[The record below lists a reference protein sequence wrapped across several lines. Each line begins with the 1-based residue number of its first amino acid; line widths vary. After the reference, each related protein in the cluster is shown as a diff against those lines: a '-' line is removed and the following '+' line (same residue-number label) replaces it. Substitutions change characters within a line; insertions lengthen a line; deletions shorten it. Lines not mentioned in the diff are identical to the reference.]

1 MSYLFDELKGQTGEE
16 KEASKVLLMGL
27 QEAGKTAIK
36 DVVFF
41 GKEPGEVEDYMAT
54 IHYERQY
61 LDEEKN
67 SLVIDSGGQESYW
80 NEAVTHFRHLV
91 FSNVNLLLWIIDM
104 TRPELF
110 EESERRFSFTI
121 RQYKKENPDGNI
133 VVLCHKVDKIQPE
146 ELIGMLDHI
155 KESFYDKKYEIS
167 YEPTSIYYP
176 DSLKE
181 LIFKLME
188 EANMNV
194 KRFELITNL
203 GEKVQD
209 SEEFKSYVMDN
220 REDPRI
226 KQLMDYL
233 HPDPAASLP
242 TFGRVSMQ
250 FDLTAYD
257 IIEVVLIDKETF
269 SPVVGTSSKNVVTI
283 DKSMDYIMALQEFKN
298 IIKEKKGEIGSTAL
312 IVTSSTQNIHGMI
325 FSLENNF
332 LLITSFSEITEE
344 KTVVLY
350 ELIREFA
357 QGIGAP
363 KPAETVMPKITP
375 KLKPQPKVKAPEVKP
390 KPILKAKS
398 PATTKEIKPKKKGP
412 QAPILKE
419 PEEKSRFSFLNQ
431 LREQQVIEI
440 EQEKTAALHEPEKE
454 PEPTP
459 APAPIPKLVEAVIE
473 PIEEVVSEPEVVE
486 TAPVE
491 EPEEPQPKSSFIRRL
506 KEEGKRYQIRQV
518 QLDELRQ
525 EAGQDKQKIAISKD
539 DMAGLA
545 EYLMQEQDSLPEDV
559 FDKEETE
566 ASEEATANK

>member
-1 MSYLFDELKGQTGEE
+1 MSYLFDELKGITGEE

-27 QEAGKTAIK
+27 QQAGKTAIK

-133 VVLCHKVDKIQPE
+133 VVLCHKVDQIQPE
-146 ELIGMLDHI
+146 ELIGLLDHI
-155 KESFYDKKYEIS
+155 KESFYDKKYEIQ

-209 SEEFKSYVMDN
+209 SEEFKNYVMDN

-269 SPVVGTSSKNVVTI
+269 SPVVGTSSKNVVSI

-298 IIKEKKGEIGSTAL
+298 IIKEKKGEIKSTAL
-312 IVTSSTQNIHGMI
+312 IVTSSNQNIHGMI

-398 PATTKEIKPKKKGP
+398 PATTKEIKPKEKGP

-431 LREQQVIEI
+431 LRDQQVIEI
-440 EQEKTAALHEPEKE
+440 EEEKIAALNKPEKE

-459 APAPIPKLVEAVIE
+459 VPAPIPKVVEAVIE
-473 PIEEVVSEPEVVE
+473 P
-486 TAPVE
+486 VE
-491 EPEEPQPKSSFIRRL
+491 EPVEPQPKSSFIRRL
-506 KEEGKRYQIRQV
+506 KEEGKRYKIRQV
-518 QLDELRQ
+518 QLDKLRQ

-566 ASEEATANK
+566 ASDEATANK

>member
-1 MSYLFDELKGQTGEE
+1 MSYLFDELKETTGEE
-16 KEASKVLLMGL
+16 AEASKVLLMGL
-27 QEAGKTAIK
+27 QQAGKTAIK

-41 GKEPGEVEDYMAT
+41 GKQPGDVEDYMAT

-61 LDEEKN
+61 LDDEKN

-91 FSNVNLLLWIIDM
+91 FSNVNLLLWIVDM

-146 ELIGMLDHI
+146 ELVGLLDHI
-155 KESFYDKKYEIS
+155 KDSFTDKKYKIS
-167 YEPTSIYYP
+167 YEPTSIYYS

-181 LIFKLME
+181 LIFKLMAD
-188 EANMNV
+188 ANMNV
-194 KRFELITNL
+194 KRFELITNIS
-203 GEKVQD
+203 EKVQESD
-209 SEEFKSYVMDN
+209 EFQKHVMDH

-226 KQLMDYL
+226 TQLMDYL
-233 HPDPAASLP
+233 NPEPAASLP

-257 IIEVVLIDKETF
+257 IIEVVLIDKKTF

-283 DKSMDYIMALQEFKN
+283 DKSMDYIMALQEFKK

-312 IVTSSTQNIHGMI
+312 IVTSSNQNVYGMV
-325 FSLENNF
+325 FALENNF

-350 ELIREFA
+350 QLIREFA

-363 KPAETVMPKITP
+363 KPAETVMPKIET
-375 KLKPQPKVKAPEVKP
+375 KAKP
-390 KPILKAKS
+390 KPLPQAPVVKPEPVPKTIQ
-398 PATTKEIKPKKKGP
+398 PIATKDIKPKEKGP

-419 PEEKSRFSFLNQ
+419 PAEKSRFTFLNQ

-440 EQEKTAALHEPEKE
+440 EEEKIAAIKEPE

-459 APAPIPKLVEAVIE
+459 EPAPIPEAVTAVIDPVVEEKIEE
-473 PIEEVVSEPEVVE
+473 PIPVPEVVE
-486 TAPVE
+486 PEPVK
-491 EPEEPQPKSSFIRRL
+491 EPQPKSSFVRRL
-506 KEEGKRYQIRQV
+506 KEEGKRYKIRQI
-518 QLDELRQ
+518 QLDALKTN
-525 EAGQDKQKIAISKD
+525 GQKKEGKISISGE

-545 EYLMQEQDSLPEDV
+545 EYLMQEQTSLPEDV
-559 FDKEETE
+559 FDKEEAE
-566 ASEEATANK
+566 ASEKASE

>member
-1 MSYLFDELKGQTGEE
+1 MSYLFDELKGITGEE

-27 QEAGKTAIK
+27 QQAGKTAIK

-133 VVLCHKVDKIQPE
+133 VVLCHKVDQIQPE
-146 ELIGMLDHI
+146 ELIGLLDHI
-155 KESFYDKKYEIS
+155 KESFYDKKYKIQ

-209 SEEFKSYVMDN
+209 SEEFKNYVMDN

-269 SPVVGTSSKNVVTI
+269 SPVVGTSSKNVVSI

-298 IIKEKKGEIGSTAL
+298 IIKEKKGEIKSTAL
-312 IVTSSTQNIHGMI
+312 IVTSSNQNIHGMI

-398 PATTKEIKPKKKGP
+398 PATKEIKPKETGP

-419 PEEKSRFSFLNQ
+419 PEEKSRF
-431 LREQQVIEI
+431 
-440 EQEKTAALHEPEKE
+440 
-454 PEPTP
+454 
-459 APAPIPKLVEAVIE
+459 
-473 PIEEVVSEPEVVE
+473 
-486 TAPVE
+486 
-491 EPEEPQPKSSFIRRL
+491 
-506 KEEGKRYQIRQV
+506 
-518 QLDELRQ
+518 
-525 EAGQDKQKIAISKD
+525 
-539 DMAGLA
+539 
-545 EYLMQEQDSLPEDV
+545 
-559 FDKEETE
+559 
-566 ASEEATANK
+566 

>member
-1 MSYLFDELKGQTGEE
+1 MSYLFDELKGITGEE

-27 QEAGKTAIK
+27 QQAGKTAIK

-133 VVLCHKVDKIQPE
+133 VVLCHKVDQIQPE
-146 ELIGMLDHI
+146 ELIGLLDHI
-155 KESFYDKKYEIS
+155 KESFYDKKYKIQ

-209 SEEFKSYVMDN
+209 SEEFKNYVMDN

-269 SPVVGTSSKNVVTI
+269 SPVVGTSSKNVVSI

-298 IIKEKKGEIGSTAL
+298 IIKEKKGEIKSTAL
-312 IVTSSTQNIHGMI
+312 IVTSSNQNIHGMI

-398 PATTKEIKPKKKGP
+398 PATTKEIKPKEKGP

-431 LREQQVIEI
+431 LRDQQVIEI
-440 EQEKTAALHEPEKE
+440 EEEKIAALNKPEKE

-459 APAPIPKLVEAVIE
+459 VPAPIPKVVEAVIE
-473 PIEEVVSEPEVVE
+473 P
-486 TAPVE
+486 VE
-491 EPEEPQPKSSFIRRL
+491 EQVEPQPKSSFIRRL
-506 KEEGKRYQIRQV
+506 KEEGKRYKIRQV
-518 QLDELRQ
+518 QLDKLRQ

-566 ASEEATANK
+566 ASDEATANK

>member
-1 MSYLFDELKGQTGEE
+1 MSYLFDELKDKTGEE
-16 KEASKVLLMGL
+16 KEASKILLMGL
-27 QEAGKTAIK
+27 QQAGKTAIK

-61 LDEEKN
+61 LDEEKS

-121 RQYKKENPDGNI
+121 RQYKKENPEGNI

-146 ELIGMLDHI
+146 ELIGLLDHI
-155 KESFYDKKYEIS
+155 KESFSDKKYDIT

-181 LIFKLME
+181 LIFKLMQ

-203 GEKVQD
+203 GDKVQESD
-209 SEEFKSYVMDN
+209 EFQSYVMEN
-220 REDPRI
+220 REDPKI
-226 KQLMDYL
+226 QQLMDYL
-233 HPDPAASLP
+233 NPEPAASLP
-242 TFGRVSMQ
+242 TFGRVSMH

-257 IIEVVLIDKETF
+257 IIEIVLIDKKTY

-283 DKSMDYIMALQEFKN
+283 DKSMDYIMALQEFKK
-298 IIKEKKGEIGSTAL
+298 IIKEKKDEIGSTAL
-312 IVTSSTQNIHGMI
+312 IITSSNQNVHGMI
-325 FSLENNF
+325 FALENNF

-357 QGIGAP
+357 QGIDAPEPIELTTPKVVTKTAP
-363 KPAETVMPKITP
+363 KTLP
-375 KLKPQPKVKAPEVKP
+375 KAPEVKP
-390 KPILKAKS
+390 KLVLKAQ
-398 PATTKEIKPKKKGP
+398 PPVTTKTIKPKDKGP
-412 QAPILKE
+412 QEPIMIE
-419 PEEKSRFSFLNQ
+419 PAEKSRFSFLNQ
-431 LREQQVIEI
+431 LREDQMIEI
-440 EQEKTAALHEPEKE
+440 EEEKYAIPEE
-454 PEPTP
+454 PEPTTE
-459 APAPIPKLVEAVIE
+459 PAPIPEVVAPIIE
-473 PIEEVVSEPEVVE
+473 PVEEVV
-486 TAPVE
+486 T
-491 EPEEPQPKSSFIRRL
+491 EPEEEKPKSSFIRRL
-506 KEEGKRYQIRQV
+506 KKEGKRYKIKQVELDAIR
-518 QLDELRQ
+518 EG
-525 EAGQDKQKIAISKD
+525 AGEEKQKITISKD

-545 EYLMQEQDSLPEDV
+545 EYLMQEQTSLPEDV
-559 FDKEETE
+559 FDKEEAE
-566 ASEEATANK
+566 ASEEATTKE

>member
-1 MSYLFDELKGQTGEE
+1 MSYLFDELKDKTGEE

-41 GKEPGEVEDYMAT
+41 GKEPSEVEEYMAT

-61 LDEEKN
+61 LDEKKN

-121 RQYKKENPDGNI
+121 RQYKKENPEGNI
-133 VVLCHKVDKIQPE
+133 VILCHKVDQIQPE
-146 ELIGMLDHI
+146 ELIGLLDHI
-155 KESFYDKKYEIS
+155 KESFSDKKYDIT

-181 LIFKLME
+181 LIFKLMQ

-203 GEKVQD
+203 GDKVQESD
-209 SEEFKSYVMDN
+209 EFQSYIMEN
-220 REDPRI
+220 REDPKI
-226 KQLMDYL
+226 QQLMDYL
-233 HPDPAASLP
+233 NPEPAASLP
-242 TFGRVSMQ
+242 TFGRVSMH

-257 IIEVVLIDKETF
+257 IIEIVLIDKKTY

-283 DKSMDYIMALQEFKN
+283 DKSMDYIMALQEFKK
-298 IIKEKKGEIGSTAL
+298 IIKEKKDDIGSTAL
-312 IVTSSTQNIHGMI
+312 IITSSNQNVHGMI
-325 FSLENNF
+325 FALENNF

-357 QGIGAP
+357 QGIDAPEPIELTTPKVVTKTAP
-363 KPAETVMPKITP
+363 KT
-375 KLKPQPKVKAPEVKP
+375 LLKAPEVKP
-390 KPILKAKS
+390 KPVLKAQ
-398 PATTKEIKPKKKGP
+398 PPVTTKTIKPKDKGP
-412 QAPILKE
+412 QEPIMKE
-419 PEEKSRFSFLNQ
+419 PAEKSRFSFLNQ
-431 LREQQVIEI
+431 LREDQMIEI
-440 EQEKTAALHEPEKE
+440 EEEKYAIPEE
-454 PEPTP
+454 PEPITE
-459 APAPIPKLVEAVIE
+459 PAPIPEVVA
-473 PIEEVVSEPEVVE
+473 PIIKPEEEVV
-486 TAPVE
+486 T
-491 EPEEPQPKSSFIRRL
+491 EPEEEKPKSSFIRRL
-506 KEEGKRYQIRQV
+506 KEEGKRYKIKQVELDAIR
-518 QLDELRQ
+518 EG
-525 EAGQDKQKIAISKD
+525 AGEEKQKITISKG

-545 EYLMQEQDSLPEDV
+545 EYLMQEQTSLPEDV
-559 FDKEETE
+559 FDKEEAE
-566 ASEEATANK
+566 ASEEATAKE

>member
-1 MSYLFDELKGQTGEE
+1 MSYLFDELKDKTGEE

-41 GKEPGEVEDYMAT
+41 GKEPSEVEEYMAT

-61 LDEEKN
+61 LDEKKN

-121 RQYKKENPDGNI
+121 RQYKKENPEGNI
-133 VVLCHKVDKIQPE
+133 VILCHKVDQIQPE
-146 ELIGMLDHI
+146 ELIGLLDHI
-155 KESFYDKKYEIS
+155 KESFSDKKYDIT

-181 LIFKLME
+181 LIFKLMQ

-203 GEKVQD
+203 GDKVQESD
-209 SEEFKSYVMDN
+209 EFQSYIMEN
-220 REDPRI
+220 REDPKI
-226 KQLMDYL
+226 QQLMDYL
-233 HPDPAASLP
+233 NPEPAASLP
-242 TFGRVSMQ
+242 TFGRVSMH

-257 IIEVVLIDKETF
+257 IIEIVLIDKKTY

-283 DKSMDYIMALQEFKN
+283 DKSMDYIMALQEFKK
-298 IIKEKKGEIGSTAL
+298 IIKEKKDDIGSTAL
-312 IVTSSTQNIHGMI
+312 IITSSNQNVHGMI
-325 FSLENNF
+325 FALENNF

-357 QGIGAP
+357 QGIDAPEPIELTTPKVVTKTAP
-363 KPAETVMPKITP
+363 KT
-375 KLKPQPKVKAPEVKP
+375 LLKAPEVKP
-390 KPILKAKS
+390 KPVLKAQ
-398 PATTKEIKPKKKGP
+398 PPVTTKTIKPKDKGP
-412 QAPILKE
+412 QEPIMKE
-419 PEEKSRFSFLNQ
+419 PAEKSRFSFLNQ
-431 LREQQVIEI
+431 LRENQMIEI
-440 EQEKTAALHEPEKE
+440 EEEKYAIPEE
-454 PEPTP
+454 PEPITE
-459 APAPIPKLVEAVIE
+459 PAPIPEVVA
-473 PIEEVVSEPEVVE
+473 PIIKPEEEVV
-486 TAPVE
+486 T
-491 EPEEPQPKSSFIRRL
+491 EPEEEKPKSSFIRRL
-506 KEEGKRYQIRQV
+506 KEEGKRYKIKQVELDAIR
-518 QLDELRQ
+518 EG
-525 EAGQDKQKIAISKD
+525 AGEEKQKITISKG

-545 EYLMQEQDSLPEDV
+545 EYLMQEQTSLPEDV
-559 FDKEETE
+559 FDKEEAE
-566 ASEEATANK
+566 ASEEATAKE

>member
-1 MSYLFDELKGQTGEE
+1 MSYLFDELKGITGEE

-27 QEAGKTAIK
+27 QQAGKTAIK

-133 VVLCHKVDKIQPE
+133 VVLCHKVDQIQPE
-146 ELIGMLDHI
+146 ELIGLLDHI
-155 KESFYDKKYEIS
+155 KESFYDKKYEIQ

-209 SEEFKSYVMDN
+209 SEEFKNYVMDN

-269 SPVVGTSSKNVVTI
+269 SPVVGTSSKNVVSI

-298 IIKEKKGEIGSTAL
+298 IIKEKKGEIKSTAL
-312 IVTSSTQNIHGMI
+312 IVTSSNQNIHGMI

-398 PATTKEIKPKKKGP
+398 PATTKEINK
-412 QAPILKE
+412 
-419 PEEKSRFSFLNQ
+419 
-431 LREQQVIEI
+431 RER
-440 EQEKTAALHEPEKE
+440 T
-454 PEPTP
+454 T
-459 APAPIPKLVEAVIE
+459 
-473 PIEEVVSEPEVVE
+473 S
-486 TAPVE
+486 TY
-491 EPEEPQPKSSFIRRL
+491 S
-506 KEEGKRYQIRQV
+506 
-518 QLDELRQ
+518 
-525 EAGQDKQKIAISKD
+525 
-539 DMAGLA
+539 
-545 EYLMQEQDSLPEDV
+545 
-559 FDKEETE
+559 
-566 ASEEATANK
+566 

>member
-1 MSYLFDELKGQTGEE
+1 MSYLFDELKGITGEE

-27 QEAGKTAIK
+27 QQAGKTAIK

-133 VVLCHKVDKIQPE
+133 VVLCHKVDQIQPE
-146 ELIGMLDHI
+146 ELIGLLDHI
-155 KESFYDKKYEIS
+155 KESFYDKKYKIQ

-209 SEEFKSYVMDN
+209 SEEFKNYVMDN

-269 SPVVGTSSKNVVTI
+269 SPVVGTSSKNVVSI

-298 IIKEKKGEIGSTAL
+298 IIKEKKGEIKSTAL
-312 IVTSSTQNIHGMI
+312 IVTSSNQNIHGMI

-398 PATTKEIKPKKKGP
+398 PATTKEIKPKEKGP

-431 LREQQVIEI
+431 LRDQQVIEI
-440 EQEKTAALHEPEKE
+440 EEEKIAALNKPEKE

-459 APAPIPKLVEAVIE
+459 VPAPIPKVVEAVIE
-473 PIEEVVSEPEVVE
+473 P
-486 TAPVE
+486 VE
-491 EPEEPQPKSSFIRRL
+491 EPVEPQPKSSFIRRL
-506 KEEGKRYQIRQV
+506 KEEGKRYKIRQV
-518 QLDELRQ
+518 QLDKLRQ

-566 ASEEATANK
+566 ASDEATANK